1 MLDLNIEAARDRFIG
16 LCVQSAQ
23 ELSQLAAQV
32 LAGQTACFDSNS
44 ETLHRWRA
52 LVADMGV
59 TVTEQIDEDG
69 YSEFHF
75 RPPSIH

>member
-1 MLDLNIEAARDRFIG
+1 MSNLNIEAARDRFIG
-16 LCVQSAQ
+16 LCIQSAQ

-32 LAGQTACFDSNS
+32 LAGQTADFDGNS
-44 ETLHRWRA
+44 DTLQRWRS

-59 TVTEQIDEDG
+59 TVTEEFDEDG

-75 RPPSIH
+75 SPPSIH